1 MEKSG
6 DWLKEG
12 GKLQKVNYRKKAV
25 RLKNE
30 KFVSLSMSKLG
41 KSC

>member
-1 MEKSG
+1 MERGG

-12 GKLQKVNYRKKAV
+12 KMQKVKHRKKGV

-30 KFVSLSMSKLG
+30 KVVILSLSKLG

>member
-12 GKLQKVNYRKKAV
+12 KMQKVKHRKKGV
-25 RLKNE
+25 RLRFE
-30 KFVSLSMSKLG
+30 KVVGLSLSKLG